1 MIGIGL
7 DMCEI
12 ARMERLLAKD
22 SSFLQRYFTAEEQAY
37 ILSRSKTAAQSMAA
51 MFAAKEAL
59 LKAMSIGLGGGLSL
73 NDICIAHTE
82 QGQPYYVLL
91 GPAAEKLQA
100 LGGSRAL
107 LSLTHEAGIAAAVA
121 LIE

>member
-12 ARMERLLAKD
+12 PRMERLLAKD
-22 SSFLQRYFTAEEQAY
+22 LSFLQRYFAAEEQAY
-37 ILSRSKTAAQSMAA
+37 ILSRGETAAQSMAA

-59 LKAMSIGLGGGLSL
+59 LKAMGIGLGGGISL
-73 NDICIAHTE
+73 IDICIAHTE
-82 QGQPYYVLL
+82 QGQPHYALR
-91 GPAAEKLQA
+91 GTAAEKLQA